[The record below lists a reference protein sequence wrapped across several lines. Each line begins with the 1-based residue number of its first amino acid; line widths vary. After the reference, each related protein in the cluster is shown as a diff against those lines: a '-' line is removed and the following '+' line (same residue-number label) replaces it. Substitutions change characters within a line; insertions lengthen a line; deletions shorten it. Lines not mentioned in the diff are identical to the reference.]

1 MTLHT
6 YIKLSDGTLVA
17 YSELL
22 PDGSALVN
30 VSRPSAGAL
39 DSMWFSL
46 PSCAVFDIAGFGQA
60 EVDSL
65 TELVRNNATLILN
78 LAKEGAAASATAG
91 TPGAAGTTGAR
102 AAGTAGTTGAQTAG
116 QHAQGTGAQ
125 KAGGA
130 AGHAQGKTPGN
141 DVPLDPAQ
149 EYQQTASAVLD
160 AAGLV
165 ARFVPG
171 TRVGRMV
178 NMAMPAAR
186 AAVAAAPQIA
196 EKAAP
201 TVTRMAESAPMVAE
215 KAARGLG
222 KFSDMLR
229 GAATRAASN
238 VADAAKQAVEEYKRE
253 RDS

>member
-78 LAKEGAAASATAG
+78 LAKEGAAASAAAAG
-91 TPGAAGTTGAR
+91 TPGAAGTTGA
-102 AAGTAGTTGAQTAG
+102 QTAG
-116 QHAQGTGAQ
+116 QRAQGTAARA
-125 KAGGA
+125 AGGA

-141 DVPLDPAQ
+141 DVPFDPAQ

>member
-6 YIKLSDGTLVA
+6 YIKLADGTLVA

-46 PSCAVFDIAGFGQA
+46 PSCAVFDIAGFDQA

-65 TELVRNNATLILN
+65 TELVRTNTTLILN
-78 LAKEGAAASATAG
+78 LAQEKATASAT
-91 TPGAAGTTGAR
+91 
-102 AAGTAGTTGAQTAG
+102 GTAGAQAAGSGQAAGAQTAG
-116 QHAQGTGAQ
+116 GATNAQ
-125 KAGGA
+125 A
-130 AGHAQGKTPGN
+130 AGRAQGKTPGH
-141 DVPLDPAQ
+141 DTPLDPKQ

-201 TVTRMAESAPMVAE
+201 TVTRMAESAPKVAE

-229 GAATRAASN
+229 GAATRAATN